1 MRGNDARSS
10 LIGLGGLMIGGS
22 LLLAHCGGGDN
33 SSGND
38 DGGSDGAQD
47 ATSGDTSLP
56 NDGSGEATTDATV
69 DTGEDGG
76 SEPDATPDAGP
87 DAAPEAGADA
97 SPDAPPDATPEGGD
111 AGDAG
116 DGGAEAE
123 AGPARIPCDV
133 DAQAPCT
140 GGATVQCCGGFCT
153 DTATDP
159 TNCGHC
165 GVGCTSHQFCTG
177 TECDDAIIANVC
189 KNPRGTV
196 VLDPYG
202 PDNEGGIELGA
213 ALVTSCVPVPT
224 IVQRSQDEAG
234 VLEPGTDRPITG
246 VGNTFITGG
255 GAYGQLGLGYL
266 DQAGLSALYLTAN
279 NGAFQI
285 QSRFQDAGIV
295 DASPDALTTHHDFFF
310 VQLSVEPQSGTLCFG
325 VVGILGPGTIAGSYY
340 VSTQMIPNRAN
351 YPKSWYV
358 FEWTDT
364 NNDGIPMVGDDAFT
378 MIASGP

>member
-224 IVQRSQDEAG
+224 IVQRS
-234 VLEPGTDRPITG
+234 
-246 VGNTFITGG
+246 
-255 GAYGQLGLGYL
+255 
-266 DQAGLSALYLTAN
+266 
-279 NGAFQI
+279 
-285 QSRFQDAGIV
+285 
-295 DASPDALTTHHDFFF
+295 
-310 VQLSVEPQSGTLCFG
+310 
-325 VVGILGPGTIAGSYY
+325 
-340 VSTQMIPNRAN
+340 
-351 YPKSWYV
+351 
-358 FEWTDT
+358 
-364 NNDGIPMVGDDAFT
+364 
-378 MIASGP
+378 